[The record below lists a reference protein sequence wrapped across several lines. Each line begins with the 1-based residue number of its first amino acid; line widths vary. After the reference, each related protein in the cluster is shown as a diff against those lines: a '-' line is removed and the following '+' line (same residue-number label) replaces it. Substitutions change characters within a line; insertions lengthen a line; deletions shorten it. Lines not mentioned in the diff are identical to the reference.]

1 MRTESECL
9 LFHSLFRQS
18 ILFLFSVKIL
28 SGCLQ
33 FLVHK
38 FFMGNVVSC
47 ISIAQACKYR
57 IKHNEMGLGL
67 SGNSAVFGAGSGPA
81 KSY

>member
-1 MRTESECL
+1 M
-9 LFHSLFRQS
+9 
-18 ILFLFSVKIL
+18 
-28 SGCLQ
+28 
-33 FLVHK
+33 
-38 FFMGNVVSC
+38 SC

>member
-1 MRTESECL
+1 
-9 LFHSLFRQS
+9 
-18 ILFLFSVKIL
+18 
-28 SGCLQ
+28 
-33 FLVHK
+33 
-38 FFMGNVVSC
+38 VSC

-81 KSY
+81 TSYSEVQILPSQIFPDDGQVLD